1 MGIRVE
7 NPGLFTTVQ
16 DEGRLG
22 YQQFGVSPSG
32 PMDAHAFH
40 IANILVGN
48 QRGEGALE
56 ATYSGPTLVFD
67 EAEVI
72 AITGANMNPQVN
84 GQSIPTYAAVAVKAG
99 DTLSMGFATAGARAY
114 IAFAGGLDIPLV
126 MESKATL
133 PGKHIGGL
141 DGRKL
146 DKGDTIGLVS
156 PVASLHGMTERRV
169 RPAVYPTDKV
179 QLRAVPGPQDDA
191 FSREE
196 LRKFFIQEYTVTNE
210 FDRMGCRLEA
220 DEPMHHLVDGNIISD
235 GIAIGSVQVPTNG
248 QPIIMLSD
256 RQTVGGYT
264 KIATVVSVDLPVIAQ
279 ARPGMKLTFRRMG
292 VQFAQFLYMKELGEI
307 NALEERMRCL

>member
-1 MGIRVE
+1 MGIRVT

-32 PMDAHAFH
+32 PMDARSFH

-48 QRGEGALE
+48 KRGEGALE
-56 ATYSGPTLVFD
+56 ATFSGPTLEFTED
-67 EAEVI
+67 EVI
-72 AITGANMNPQVN
+72 AIVGADMQPEVN
-84 GQSIPTYAAVAVKAG
+84 GKKVPRNAAIAVKAG
-99 DTLSMGFATAGARAY
+99 DVLTMGFAVNGARAY

-146 DKGDTIGLVS
+146 QAGDEIGLAA
-156 PVASLHGMTERRV
+156 PVGALPGMAERR
-169 RPAVYPTDKV
+169 AAGIKYPTDSI

-191 FSREE
+191 FSKEE
-196 LRKFFIQEYTVTNE
+196 LRRFFIQDYTICNE
-210 FDRMGCRLEA
+210 FDRQGCRLETP
-220 DEPMHHLVDGNIISD
+220 DPLHHLVDGNIISD

-264 KIATVVSVDLPVIAQ
+264 KIATVISTDLSVIAQ
-279 ARPGMKLTFRRMG
+279 ARPGMKVSFRRMG
-292 VQFAQFLYMKELGEI
+292 VQFAQFLYKRELQEL
-307 NALEERMRCL
+307 NELEERMRNL